1 MRLSSVIA
9 GENGGKPGT
18 TQSLTEEDG
27 MKAQMQV
34 IRDEKMRVITVM
46 ATDDDVELTKD
57 DARAMAEQYLKDE
70 GTALAWDFDCAVI
83 VNYNK
88 IEVYFIGM

>member
-1 MRLSSVIA
+1 
-9 GENGGKPGT
+9 
-18 TQSLTEEDG
+18 
-27 MKAQMQV
+27 MKEQTQV
-34 IRDEKMRVITVM
+34 IRDEKTRVITVM

-70 GTALAWDFDCAVI
+70 GTALDWDFDCAVI